1 MLDGPQ
7 SDHPRICPPHV
18 GRHGEAGGDR
28 GGDEGGEEIGLSSA
42 ARFRS
47 GCG

>member
-18 GRHGEAGGDR
+18 GRHCSDGVDR
-28 GGDEGGEEIGLSSA
+28 GGDERGEDC
-42 ARFRS
+42 RFTVNAVLQAF
-47 GCG
+47 

>member
-28 GGDEGGEEIGLSSA
+28 GGDEGGEDC
-42 ARFRS
+42 RFTVNAVLQAF
-47 GCG
+47 